1 MADYKRM
8 ISYMYQYENG
18 VKRRNV
24 GYARIES
31 KNGQLKITLHMQL
44 LGQLDS
50 IFPTYLIQRDKH
62 NMELIYLGDSVLKGQ
77 MLDSKLTAD
86 AENIM
91 NSGYRLSDTGGLLL
105 FLNENVFFGTEWDD
119 TPIVAKEVMAALKP
133 KSQQGSLGEKRQEKG
148 KTEETVLAKAPE
160 IKEVLKEGPEIIQTS
175 KLQEDFPGIEDSIS
189 GLTIEEQLAIPKYQL
204 PRGWKTIERLYK
216 PPQEKNGK
224 GIHPSE
230 FFDLPEMSSN
240 QDISDLFFRPEA
252 GENSS
257 RKEKQGDRTA
267 DGAPADEGQMSEDA
281 GQTGEDAW
289 QTGEDAG
296 QTGEDAWQTG
306 EDAGQTGEDAWQIDE
321 DTGQTGEGAG
331 QTGEDA
337 GQTGEGTEQRGGN
350 LDRSG
355 AGEAREPGQEQ
366 QPQPEHPT
374 AKYFFENFT
383 RIYPFEDN
391 EIIFCVKIEPKDIG
405 MLPKETWSLSNNSF
419 LMHGFYCYHHLIF
432 AKKKDRY
439 GSQYI
444 IGIPGIFHNRECF
457 MAKMFGF
464 ESFKSI
470 RKRELQQGDF
480 GYWYLPVNFN
490 SETD

>member
-24 GYARIES
+24 GYARIEG

-86 AENIM
+86 ENNIM
-91 NSGYRLSDTGGLLL
+91 NSGYSLTDMGGLLI
-105 FLNENVFFGTEWDD
+105 FLNENVFFATEWDD

-133 KSQQGSLGEKRQEKG
+133 KSPSGSLAERKAEKRSPEGTSIQAA
-148 KTEETVLAKAPE
+148 KTET
-160 IKEVLKEGPEIIQTS
+160 KEVFEEKPKIVQTHTEIRENN
-175 KLQEDFPGIEDSIS
+175 LEIEDSIS

-204 PRGWKTIERLYK
+204 PRGWKTVERLYK
-216 PPQEKNGK
+216 PSQSTVEKEVF
-224 GIHPSE
+224 PSE
-230 FFDLPEMSSN
+230 FFNIPEMSPT
-240 QDISDLFFRPEA
+240 QDISELFFQPQNEDVGNEQDGREEYTEDQNQSEFEQNNDLSEREETDESQISDQMPDQIEWEA
-252 GENSS
+252 ARDGSS
-257 RKEKQGDRTA
+257 E
-267 DGAPADEGQMSEDA
+267 SE
-281 GQTGEDAW
+281 Q
-289 QTGEDAG
+289 
-296 QTGEDAWQTG
+296 
-306 EDAGQTGEDAWQIDE
+306 
-321 DTGQTGEGAG
+321 
-331 QTGEDA
+331 
-337 GQTGEGTEQRGGN
+337 
-350 LDRSG
+350 
-355 AGEAREPGQEQ
+355 QEQ
-366 QPQPEHPT
+366 LSQQEHPT
-374 AKYFFENFT
+374 AKYFFEHFT

-391 EIIFCVKIEPKDIG
+391 EIIFCVKMEPKDIG

-432 AKKKDRY
+432 AKRKDRY

-444 IGIPGIFHNRECF
+444 IGIPGIYHERERF

-470 RKRELQQGDF
+470 RRRELQQGDF
-480 GYWYLPVNFN
+480 GYWYLPIDFN
-490 SETD
+490 SQMD